1 MRKKFLEFIYHWS
14 SKLNVW
20 SWQKLYGKEI
30 INNIKAEIQIW
41 SLYYRTEIVWFIIG
55 FTVGF
60 ILGALIL

>member
-1 MRKKFLEFIYHWS
+1 MFGHGINYM
-14 SKLNVW
+14 V
-20 SWQKLYGKEI
+20 KEI

-41 SLYYRTEIVWFIIG
+41 SLYYRQETVWFIIG